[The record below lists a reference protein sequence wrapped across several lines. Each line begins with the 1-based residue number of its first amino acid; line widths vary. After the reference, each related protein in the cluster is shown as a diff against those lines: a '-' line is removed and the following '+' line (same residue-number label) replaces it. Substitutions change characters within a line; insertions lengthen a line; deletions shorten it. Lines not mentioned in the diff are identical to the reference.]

1 MTRSEVSRSLRSVT
15 LRTHLRSFLGRPDQ
29 RPRQN
34 QSQGTTS
41 QSSCGDGGSNDEESS
56 WRYGIS
62 SSVRSRFKFRLNPCC
77 IQTDSRHP
85 PGQLHVVNGLPSSI
99 YSTATTSL
107 NPVTL
112 LITHGNDPSAHGSYI
127 SPMLVG
133 ASTPNL
139 IANFPSGF
147 FNPSEREASPAVAS
161 PPVSPPVGPFA
172 TPFAVSPAQLHG
184 HNSNV
189 IHAQPTLASFDKG
202 PISSKKT
209 APLTIKKKSV
219 PTLATIS
226 PIELAE
232 INRETSIVDKPAGRP
247 ALLPRQSSR
256 LPPTPASNPT
266 TSDLPF
272 RVIKPSLETLEKTM
286 SIALFFEQYYHAL
299 LRAPPIHAQST
310 PHAGNYLL
318 NRARRLAQL
327 EATFAL
333 PENRFMSEA
342 EKESMREELNK
353 EENTMLRER
362 RRKVDAKAFKMGRV
376 IGHGAF
382 GVVRIARERETGRL
396 VAIKQLRKSE

>member
-1 MTRSEVSRSLRSVT
+1 
-15 LRTHLRSFLGRPDQ
+15 
-29 RPRQN
+29 
-34 QSQGTTS
+34 
-41 QSSCGDGGSNDEESS
+41 
-56 WRYGIS
+56 
-62 SSVRSRFKFRLNPCC
+62 
-77 IQTDSRHP
+77 
-85 PGQLHVVNGLPSSI
+85 
-99 YSTATTSL
+99 
-107 NPVTL
+107 
-112 LITHGNDPSAHGSYI
+112 
-127 SPMLVG
+127 MLVG